1 MLKTKNTIYF
11 MAIAVI
17 IICAGILA
25 LSEKSD
31 TGSLIY
37 EESLNDESTDYET
50 EQDLSQDNHTDN
62 SITDTSIEDTSL
74 SNIYVYVCGSVN
86 APGVYEFPQGTRIF
100 KAIEVAGGL
109 TDTAKPESINLADV
123 LNDGDKI
130 YIPDINDETLPSD
143 VNSDNSSLMG
153 SASNG
158 LININTASKTE
169 LMSIPGIG
177 ESKANAIIAYR
188 ESTGSFATIED
199 VMKVNGIKN
208 AAFEKMKDYIT
219 VN

>member
-1 MLKTKNTIYF
+1 MLKRKNTIYF

-17 IICAGILA
+17 VICAGILA
-25 LSEKSD
+25 LSEKGN
-31 TGSLIY
+31 TGNLIY

-50 EQDLSQDNHTDN
+50 EQNLSQDNHTDN
-62 SITDTSIEDTSL
+62 SITDTGVEATIQ

-86 APGVYEFPQGTRIF
+86 TPGVYELSEGTRIYE
-100 KAIEVAGGL
+100 AIEVAGGL
-109 TDTAKPESINLADV
+109 TDTASPESINLADV

-130 YIPDINDETLPSD
+130 YIPDINDETLPAD
-143 VNSDNSSLMG
+143 VNVSASENT
-153 SASNG
+153 ASNG
-158 LININTASKTE
+158 LININTASKSE

-177 ESKANAIIAYR
+177 EAKASAIISYR
-188 ESTGSFATIED
+188 ESTGNFATIED
-199 VMKVNGIKN
+199 VMNVSGIKD